1 MMPSLIDRY
10 LARQILTNAL
20 FAVLVLSLVLV
31 LGSVFKEIH
40 TMLVEKGAPIS
51 ILGEFILL
59 VLPFSLMYTI
69 PWGFLAAV
77 LLVFGRLSADQEIVG
92 IRGAGQSLYCICVP
106 VVVLGLIFSG
116 ICLYLNGSLGP
127 RSKGAQRDLIYRVL
141 KGDPLKLLDP
151 GVVQSRLKDQKIYI
165 ESREG
170 SVLRGFHAYQLS
182 SEENGSKPVGYVYA
196 DKVDLVNDAINQR
209 LHLRL
214 EKAYGEAYED
224 NGQVR
229 HLFTED
235 AEPWLADY
243 SDDRTRARKANVME
257 NTEIVGV
264 LMDENAPLD
273 PERANDL
280 SFELS
285 RRASFS
291 LAPLALGF
299 IAIPLGI
306 GARRR
311 ETSSGLLLSVGVA
324 FLYFLAI
331 LIADEVKQESRYLS
345 LTLLWLPNVCCL
357 FFGLYFLRRSSRHA

>member
-1 MMPSLIDRY
+1 MMPSKIDRY
-10 LARQILTNAL
+10 IARQVLASTL

-31 LGSVFKEIH
+31 LGNIFKEIRE
-40 TMLVEKGAPIS
+40 MLVEKGAPIG

-92 IRGAGQSLYCICVP
+92 IRGAGQSLWRIAMP
-106 VVVLGLIFSG
+106 VVFLGIVFSG
-116 ICLYLNGSLGP
+116 LCLYLNGYLGP
-127 RSKGAQRDLIYRVL
+127 RSKDAQRDLIYRVL
-141 KGDPLKLLDP
+141 KDDPLKLLDP
-151 GVVQSRLKDQKIYI
+151 GVVQSRLKDQKIFI
-165 ESREG
+165 EGREG
-170 SVLRGFHAYQLS
+170 SMLRGFHAYQLS
-182 SEENGSKPVGYVYA
+182 GDERNSKPVGYVYA
-196 DKVDLVNDAINQR
+196 ETFDLVNDVANQR

-214 EKAYGEAYED
+214 KKAYGEGYEE

-229 HLFTED
+229 LLFTED

-243 SDDRTRARKANVME
+243 SDDRKRKRKASAMDNGEIVALLMGGKVAGARAR
-257 NTEIVGV
+257 
-264 LMDENAPLD
+264 
-273 PERANDL
+273 RSDL

-311 ETSSGLLLSVGVA
+311 ETSSGLLISVAVA
-324 FLYFLAI
+324 FLYFLV
-331 LIADEVKQESRYLS
+331 LIVADEVKGNGSFSALV
-345 LTLLWLPNVCCL
+345 LLWLPNVLCL
-357 FFGLYFLRRSSRHA
+357 LFGGYLLRRRSRRA